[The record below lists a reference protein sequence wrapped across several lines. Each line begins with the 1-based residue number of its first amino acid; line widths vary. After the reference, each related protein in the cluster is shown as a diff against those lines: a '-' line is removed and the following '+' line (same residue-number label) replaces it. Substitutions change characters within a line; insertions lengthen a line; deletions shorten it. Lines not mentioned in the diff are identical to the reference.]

1 MPTFIKMTDIHLH
14 LSVFFFPLPPSLC
27 LFFLFFSGQSEKG
40 GNVSAGS
47 LAGQNGG
54 HSSVTPDGIAL
65 LIWGQRQRG
74 GPPGLDQEQ
83 VLRGGLHGRGRR
95 AGSFLKKTLTFQGH
109 RESYGSYSHHP
120 QGILI
125 FYSHTVHT
133 VVDGSGIVELHAIG
147 NVSGSKGARW
157 IRGGG

>member
-1 MPTFIKMTDIHLH
+1 MAAHPDWTRNRSCGAGCTGEAGEQG
-14 LSVFFFPLPPSLC
+14 VF
-27 LFFLFFSGQSEKG
+27 K
-40 GNVSAGS
+40 
-47 LAGQNGG
+47 
-54 HSSVTPDGIAL
+54 
-65 LIWGQRQRG
+65 
-74 GPPGLDQEQ
+74 
-83 VLRGGLHGRGRR
+83 
-95 AGSFLKKTLTFQGH
+95 KKTLTFQGH